1 MISIFSIVLFMFNGY
16 VFGVSSL
23 EGNGN
28 LSLKLNVG
36 DKVFLMGMLLV
47 DNFGDVVLIYYV

>member
-1 MISIFSIVLFMFNGY
+1 M
-16 VFGVSSL
+16 FGVSSL

-28 LSLKLNVG
+28 LGLKLNVG